1 MYSTR
6 CSHCQQIITLKG
18 EEIQAAINE
27 AEAAGRPNYEMR
39 CPRCRKPVKI
49 QVKML
54 RLKLPREIPDSLD
67 GRAAGEEQD
76 AEQAADPTE
85 ESAETGTRRS
95 KRRG

>member
-6 CSHCQQIITLKG
+6 CTHCQQIITLRG
-18 EEIQAAINE
+18 EEIQAAITE
-27 AEAAGRPNYEMR
+27 AEAAGRPNYEMK

-54 RLKLPREIPDSLD
+54 RLKLPREIPESLD
-67 GRAAGEEQD
+67 GKAAGAETGD
-76 AEQAADPTE
+76 AEPPAAAEAP
-85 ESAETGTRRS
+85 AETGTRRS